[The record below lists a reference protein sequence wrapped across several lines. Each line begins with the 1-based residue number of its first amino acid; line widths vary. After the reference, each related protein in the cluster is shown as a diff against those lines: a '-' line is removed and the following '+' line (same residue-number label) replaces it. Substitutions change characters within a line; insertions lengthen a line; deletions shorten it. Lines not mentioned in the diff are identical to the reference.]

1 MAGAISEKDTDFA
14 DEPVPAEA
22 RTAWPPLFFATIGMA
37 TALIYMQLTSIIAL
51 TYGSKIALLA
61 IAYSTLISGVMA
73 WVIASIAVRTG
84 CGTNLLARH
93 ILGYR
98 GGSVF
103 SIGLG
108 VNALLFFVLEAN
120 IMATSI
126 SHVYSGLEKWIVQL
140 VMIGLIL
147 PIIWFGMRVLARF
160 QMITFIF
167 YAILLSFALYISLH
181 NPSEGR
187 DWLAYMPA
195 KETDTGTALLSSFG
209 IMNGLVFVTALISA
223 DYARFVR
230 KEERFLG
237 TLWVGVGF
245 QLFCFLFAGLL
256 GLWFS
261 VRYSEDN
268 PGSYFVV
275 MLGGMGAVFAIATQ
289 MRINVANIYISTM
302 AFVNAIVQITDRH
315 VSRHVMLVVV
325 SLISGILMLLNVA
338 HYIEGVLQL
347 LGIFMIC
354 FTVLLVLDSTMR
366 HGNLGET
373 EMAEITS
380 AGIANWH
387 WLALLSLVT
396 ANAIGISAMLG
407 WLGAAMQPWAS
418 FAAGGAQIILYLVGK
433 AAGSARTARKWDWD
447 RPIAD

>member
-108 VNALLFFVLEAN
+108 INALLFFVLEAN
-120 IMATSI
+120 IMATSV
-126 SHVYSGLEKWIVQL
+126 SHVYSGLDKWLVQL
-140 VMIGLIL
+140 IMIGIIL
-147 PIIWFGMRVLARF
+147 PIIWFGMKVLARF
-160 QMITFIF
+160 QMVTFIF
-167 YAILLSFALYISLH
+167 YSILLGLAFYTSFVM
-181 NPSEGR
+181 PSEDR
-187 DWLAYMPA
+187 DWLTYMPV
-195 KETDTGTALLSSFG
+195 ETVDTSTALLGSFG
-209 IMNGLVFVTALISA
+209 LMNGLVFITALISA

-230 KEERFLG
+230 KEDRLVG

-261 VRYSEDN
+261 VRYSEMN

-315 VSRHVMLVVV
+315 VSRHIVLIAVSCLSGAAMMLD
-325 SLISGILMLLNVA
+325 IA
-338 HYIEGVLQL
+338 HYIENVLQY

-354 FTVLLVLDSTMR
+354 FTVLLVLDSYMR
-366 HGNLGET
+366 HGNLGEA

-380 AGIANWH
+380 AGIADWH
-387 WLALLSLVT
+387 WLALLSLIA

-407 WLGAAMQPWAS
+407 WLGSTMQPWAS
-418 FAAGGAQIILYLVGK
+418 FAAGGAQIILYLIGK
-433 AAGSARTARKWDWD
+433 AVEVIRSSRKWVSN
-447 RPIAD
+447 RPITD